1 MSECLFCRIAAKEI
15 PSDRVDEGEEW
26 FAFRDINPTAPT
38 HILIIPRKHFST
50 VNELGRC
57 LMTNLSR
64 GGLFVATAT
73 PCEIGTRIQLRI
85 EIAEIGETVE
95 VLGEVIS
102 VGGGASLRDEEPGIG
117 VLFRDLDDVQRKAI
131 DDLYEDMMQRAVE

>member
-1 MSECLFCRIAAKEI
+1 MPTRLRIY
-15 PSDRVDEGEEW
+15 
-26 FAFRDINPTAPT
+26 
-38 HILIIPRKHFST
+38 FST

-102 VGGGASLRDEEPGIG
+102 VGGGASLRDEESGIG
-117 VLFRDLDDVQRKAI
+117 VLFRDLDDAQRKAI